1 MNSFSSLC
9 GNQRW
14 HLLGGQQGPGKLF
27 CPSRGLGALSALC
40 MFGFAW
46 VQQAEA
52 NYCSGFQ
59 LGCYHSILGLLQS
72 IWKSKGLKRVLESF
86 WTLASCR
93 NVITQKTKPYWKQLC
108 SEKQHLSARVP
119 STAISESWGCF
130 ITVSSQNFFFFLS
143 RARAI
148 PQA

>member
-1 MNSFSSLC
+1 MNSFCSLH
-9 GNQRW
+9 GSQRW

-27 CPSRGLGALSALC
+27 SPSGLGALSALC
-40 MFGFAW
+40 VFGFAW

-52 NYCSGFQ
+52 SYCSGFQ

-72 IWKSKGLKRVLESF
+72 IQKSKGLKRVLESF

-93 NVITQKTKPYWKQLC
+93 NVITQKTKPSWKQLC

-119 STAISESWGCF
+119 TTAISESWGCF
-130 ITVSSQNFFFFLS
+130 ISLLTKLFSFLS
-143 RARAI
+143 RAHAI